1 MIDTT
6 ALTAPI
12 SASHAEVAQS
22 SISPEKVEGADA
34 DLLAISV
41 PDSNMS
47 DFTVHMA
54 IRIGEACGR
63 GCRVAGLFSERKE
76 GKVPFKTLKVLFYV
90 FPVA

>member
-1 MIDTT
+1 MIDATV
-6 ALTAPI
+6 LTAPI
-12 SASHAEVAQS
+12 SASRAEVAQN

-34 DLLAISV
+34 DLLAVSV
-41 PDSNMS
+41 PDSNMN
-47 DFTVHMA
+47 DFTVHIA

-76 GKVPFKTLKVLFYV
+76 GKVPFKTLKVLFFV

>member
-6 ALTAPI
+6 ALTVLI
-12 SASHAEVAQS
+12 SASRAEVAQS
-22 SISPEKVEGADA
+22 SILPEKVEGADA

-54 IRIGEACGR
+54 IRIGTVCGR